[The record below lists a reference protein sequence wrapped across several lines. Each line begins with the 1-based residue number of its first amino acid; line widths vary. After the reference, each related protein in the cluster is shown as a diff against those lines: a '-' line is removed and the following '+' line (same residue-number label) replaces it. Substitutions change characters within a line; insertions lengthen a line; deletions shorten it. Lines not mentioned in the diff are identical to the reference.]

1 MEQHKRVRKISSTN
15 EDEYNDEI
23 NPIEDIIELLNNCR
37 LNYYKLYKKNYK
49 VASIRL
55 RQDLEIVIQT
65 AKQLKRDA
73 LAYRKYIESKK
84 DSDNEYI

>member
-1 MEQHKRVRKISSTN
+1 MEQHKRGGKISSTN
-15 EDEYNDEI
+15 EDDYNDEI
-23 NPIEDIIELLNNCR
+23 NPIEDIIDLLNNCR

-73 LAYRKYIESKK
+73 LTYRKYIESKK
-84 DSDNEYI
+84 DSSEGID